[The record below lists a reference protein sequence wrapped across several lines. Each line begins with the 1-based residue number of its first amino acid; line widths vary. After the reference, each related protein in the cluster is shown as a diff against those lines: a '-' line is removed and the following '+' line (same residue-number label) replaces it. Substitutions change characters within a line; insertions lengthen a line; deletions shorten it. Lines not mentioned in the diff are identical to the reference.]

1 MATVEQQKSNI
12 FGGKVVEPKKLSQG
26 ANGLKYNTT
35 NFTYPIGTGT
45 AGEKTKDSQTKAD
58 LKHYVVFFINIR
70 GKSKYKPYYDQ
81 NGGTAEI
88 TKTDENRLDKGSLA
102 TATKVALT
110 AGAAYV
116 GAKVGSSAAQKII
129 ANAGKTKTITKVI
142 GTAAGAATGIAA
154 GATAANWFEND
165 KTYRISTAIKLALQS
180 APRVDYGVRYS
191 EEDLGLGAGL
201 IAGGTSAVDSG
212 LLQAG
217 GEAANAMLL
226 NAAQIPSGIAN
237 AMGANLDAKAMA
249 SLGTGTTMNPF
260 REQIFKSVNTRTF
273 SFNYKFLAR
282 TAQEAEYINR
292 IITTLKWHMHPELS
306 DGGLFYIY
314 PSEFNIAYY
323 YEDQINTHLNRIS
336 TCVLENLSLD
346 YGGQN
351 GFAAF
356 GTPSWS
362 PFQEDGKAMA
372 GMPSEINMTLRFREL
387 ETMTRERINVGF

>member
-1 MATVEQQKSNI
+1 MATEQQKSS
-12 FGGKVVEPKKLSQG
+12 KVVEPKKLSQG
-26 ANGLKYNTT
+26 ANGIKYNTT
-35 NFTYPIGTGT
+35 SYTYPMGTGSS
-45 AGEKTKDSQTKAD
+45 GEDTKASKTKAD

-70 GKSKYKPYYDQ
+70 GKSKYKAYYDQ

-88 TKTDENRLDKGSLA
+88 TKTDENRLDRGALA
-102 TATKVALT
+102 TATKTALT
-110 AGAAYV
+110 VGAAAV
-116 GAKVGSSAAQKII
+116 GAKVGASAVQKII
-129 ANAGKTKTITKVI
+129 ANAGRTKTITKVI
-142 GTAAGAATGIAA
+142 GTVAGGLTGIAV

-180 APRVDYGVRYS
+180 APKVDYSVKYD
-191 EEDLGLGAGL
+191 EHDMGLGTGL

-212 LLQAG
+212 FLQFG

-237 AMGANLDAKAMA
+237 AMGSNLDAKSMA

-260 REQIFKSVNTRTF
+260 REQIFKSVDTRTF
-273 SFNYKFLAR
+273 SFNYKFVAR

-336 TCVLENLSLD
+336 TCVLEHMSVD
-346 YGGQN
+346 YGVQG

-362 PFQEDGKAMA
+362 PFQEDGKAMP
-372 GMPSEINMTLRFREL
+372 GMPSEINMSLKFREL

>member
-1 MATVEQQKSNI
+1 MANEQQPAS
-12 FGGKVVEPKKLSQG
+12 KVIEPKKLSQG
-26 ANGLKYNTT
+26 ANGIKYNT
-35 NFTYPIGTGT
+35 NSYTYPMGTGSS
-45 AGEKTKDSQTKAD
+45 GEDNKDSKTKAD

-70 GKSKYKPYYDQ
+70 GKSKYKAYYDQ

-88 TKTDENRLDKGSLA
+88 TGIDENRLDRGALA
-102 TATKVALT
+102 TATKTGLT
-110 AGAAYV
+110 VGAAAV
-116 GAKVGSSAAQKII
+116 GAKVGASAVQKII

-142 GTAAGAATGIAA
+142 GTVAGLVTGAAV
-154 GATAANWFEND
+154 GAVAANWFEND

-180 APRVDYGVRYS
+180 APKVDYGVKYD
-191 EEDLGLGAGL
+191 EQDMGTGTGL

-212 LLQAG
+212 YLQAG
-217 GEAANAMLL
+217 GEAANAFLL

-237 AMGANLDAKAMA
+237 AMGGNLDAKAMA

-260 REQIFKSVNTRTF
+260 REQIFKNVDTRTF
-273 SFNYKFLAR
+273 TFNYKFVAR
-282 TAQEAEYINR
+282 TAKEAEYINR
-292 IITTLKWHMHPELS
+292 IITTFKWHMHPELS

-336 TCVLENLSLD
+336 TCVLEHLTLD
-346 YGGQN
+346 YGGQA

-362 PFQEDGKAMA
+362 PFQEDGKAMP
-372 GMPSEINMTLRFREL
+372 GMPSEINMQLRFREL